1 MAKQACLDAS
11 LLQKGRRSSLDADIP
26 YLLLTPGPLTTTRTV
41 RAAMGTDYSTW
52 DVDYN
57 NVVQEV
63 RAALVA
69 LATDQ
74 DGYTA
79 TLMQGSGTFSVEST
93 IGSVVPADG
102 KLLVISNGAYGDRIV
117 KIARTLGID
126 LIDLDHGEQ
135 SPPDLDRIRQTLQ
148 SDAAITDVAMVHCE
162 TTTGMLN
169 PAGEVGAVVKEFGK
183 RYIVDAMSSF
193 GGMPMSF
200 EGLHADF
207 IISSANKCIQGVP
220 GFGFIIT
227 SREMMESLKGRARS
241 LSLDLYD
248 QWQMME
254 AAGGKWRFTSPTHV
268 LMAFR
273 QAIRELEQ
281 EGGVNPRHQR
291 YSVNHDRLIAGM
303 DKLGF
308 DTLLPVEWHSPVIT
322 SFYYPADPAFDFH
335 EFHRRLKER
344 RFVIYPGKVS
354 NAECFRIGT
363 IGNVFPEDIDL
374 LIQEI
379 GNVAS
384 EMGIENFGRA

>member
-1 MAKQACLDAS
+1 MD
-11 LLQKGRRSSLDADIP
+11 DDIP
-26 YLLLTPGPLTTTRTV
+26 YLLLTPGPLTTTRSV
-41 RAAMGTDYSTW
+41 REAMGTDYSTW

-57 NVVQEV
+57 NIVQEV
-63 RAALVA
+63 RSALVG

-79 TLMQGSGTFSVEST
+79 TLMQGSGSFSVEAT

-102 KLLVISNGAYGDRIV
+102 KLLVVSNGAYGARIV
-117 KIARTLGID
+117 KIARMLGID

-135 SPPDLDRIRQTLQ
+135 SPPDLDRIRQTLEA
-148 SDAAITDVAMVHCE
+148 DAAITDVAMVHCE

-169 PAGEVGAVVKEFGK
+169 PAAEVGAVVKEFGK

-193 GGMPMSF
+193 GGMPMSI

-207 IISSANKCIQGVP
+207 IISSSNKCIQGVP

-227 SREMMESLKGRARS
+227 SREMMESLAGRARS
-241 LSLDLYD
+241 HSLDLYD

-273 QAIRELEQ
+273 QALRELEQ
-281 EGGVNPRHQR
+281 EGGVEVRYQR
-291 YSVNHDRLIAGM
+291 YSENHARLIAGM

-308 DTLLPVEWHSPVIT
+308 DTLLPTEWHSPVIT
-322 SFYYPADPAFDFH
+322 SFYYPADPAFDFD

-354 NAECFRIGT
+354 AAECFRIGT
-363 IGNVFPEDIDL
+363 IGNVFPQDIDL
-374 LIQEI
+374 LITEI

-384 EMGIENFGRA
+384 EMGIEQLGRA